1 MAATPGWKKCVRR
14 PLSRTLNASTLIVAP
29 PGSACSLDRSTPC
42 ASHSPNRN
50 RPRSSSPTT
59 PIASTG
65 KSGSRRFT
73 SIAMLK
79 PEPPPCRT
87 TSRTSLAV
95 SSLGQ
100 RAIDLLKSTQK
111 VPADS
116 TPRRALIKPSV
127 LLQRRL
133 GDFAV
138 VDEIPHGRHALLAQ
152 RLVVVLDCLERGQ
165 RAVGHRAHQPHD
177 VERRLGEVDLAPEQ
191 GDARAVLLRL
201 MDELEA
207 VARRARPAAEHAD
220 HKARIEG
227 GELLERPRPIIC
239 DFQKSRPLDLGEA
252 REAPDNRVVDEVR
265 DEFGVE
271 GLLDVRVEH
280 LEKV

>member
-65 KSGSRRFT
+65 KSGSRRFR

-152 RLVVVLDCLERGQ
+152 RL
-165 RAVGHRAHQPHD
+165 
-177 VERRLGEVDLAPEQ
+177 GEVDLAPEQ

-252 REAPDNRVVDEVR
+252 REAPDNRV
-265 DEFGVE
+265 
-271 GLLDVRVEH
+271 
-280 LEKV
+280 